1 MACSKKGNA
10 PQPVTHNQPGPQA
23 PKNPNDTTLY
33 LTGSYQDGPNSVS
46 PQNPERGFRGEIT
59 INAKTLKN
67 VFSGVDY
74 STNFGDY
81 VLSEFKSQNPGG
93 NLSDSLSMMQVYV
106 YLSNEATTQLSAQT
120 LTNIQYIFD
129 ELKRVNVKAVLRFS
143 YDDGVTYEGTNSTG
157 LQYTVQ
163 NIQTHL
169 TQLTPILSKNAGQ
182 IAVLEAG
189 FVGDWG
195 EWGGNYYSFRNY
207 NDATSTILASILTA
221 LPANRFMMVRYPS
234 LKNNALAGS
243 TTAFPFTMTDA
254 NRTGY
259 HNDYFTGGQ
268 VNNGSD
274 LLPGTQD
281 FSQVGNDNG
290 TYRLWMDGEMPY
302 YHSGTGA
309 YDFSSLIDGMAAL
322 NIYGQHRYTSFSIAH
337 DNMESINS
345 VMNNW
350 RQTTLTLQTLA
361 NASTKSIPVDSAY
374 FHTKAGSDVPRTYF
388 DYIKDH
394 LGYRLQLKDFT
405 YTHKL
410 SKDSALDIN
419 FDITNKGF
427 SNMINSRPV
436 YVALVND
443 VTKAV
448 TTFPLNNVDAQNWD
462 VTQSSYKVSTKI
474 QLQGSIAPG
483 TYSIGLWLPDAADGL
498 KLNAS
503 YAVRLA
509 NNEVN
514 YWRDV
519 DGKYLINVV
528 GKLTCY

>member
-1 MACSKKGNA
+1 
-10 PQPVTHNQPGPQA
+10 
-23 PKNPNDTTLY
+23 
-33 LTGSYQDGPNSVS
+33 
-46 PQNPERGFRGEIT
+46 
-59 INAKTLKN
+59 
-67 VFSGVDY
+67 
-74 STNFGDY
+74 
-81 VLSEFKSQNPGG
+81 
-93 NLSDSLSMMQVYV
+93 
-106 YLSNEATTQLSAQT
+106 
-120 LTNIQYIFD
+120 
-129 ELKRVNVKAVLRFS
+129 
-143 YDDGVTYEGTNSTG
+143 
-157 LQYTVQ
+157 
-163 NIQTHL
+163 
-169 TQLTPILSKNAGQ
+169 
-182 IAVLEAG
+182 
-189 FVGDWG
+189 
-195 EWGGNYYSFRNY
+195 
-207 NDATSTILASILTA
+207 
-221 LPANRFMMVRYPS
+221 
-234 LKNNALAGS
+234 
-243 TTAFPFTMTDA
+243 
-254 NRTGY
+254 
-259 HNDYFTGGQ
+259 

>member
-1 MACSKKGNA
+1 
-10 PQPVTHNQPGPQA
+10 
-23 PKNPNDTTLY
+23 
-33 LTGSYQDGPNSVS
+33 
-46 PQNPERGFRGEIT
+46 
-59 INAKTLKN
+59 
-67 VFSGVDY
+67 
-74 STNFGDY
+74 
-81 VLSEFKSQNPGG
+81 
-93 NLSDSLSMMQVYV
+93 
-106 YLSNEATTQLSAQT
+106 
-120 LTNIQYIFD
+120 
-129 ELKRVNVKAVLRFS
+129 
-143 YDDGVTYEGTNSTG
+143 
-157 LQYTVQ
+157 
-163 NIQTHL
+163 
-169 TQLTPILSKNAGQ
+169 
-182 IAVLEAG
+182 
-189 FVGDWG
+189 
-195 EWGGNYYSFRNY
+195 
-207 NDATSTILASILTA
+207 
-221 LPANRFMMVRYPS
+221 MMVRYPS